1 MKKIFMKVRKGDKVK
16 VIYGKDKGREGVVEK
31 VYRKARRVLIPGI
44 NLYKKHVKKSEQFP
58 QGGVVEIPRPLD
70 VSKVML
76 ICPKCKKTTRVGY
89 KVVDN
94 KKFRVCKKCKSTI

>member
-1 MKKIFMKVRKGDKVK
+1 MKIRKGDKVK

-31 VYRKARRVLIPGI
+31 VYKKSMKVLVPGI

-58 QGGVVEIPRPLD
+58 QGGVVEVPRPLH

-76 ICPKCKKTTRVGY
+76 ICPKCNKPTRVGY
-89 KVVDN
+89 KLVDG
-94 KKFRVCKKCKSTI
+94 KKFRICKKCKSTL